1 MKLKTPWVI
10 RNYACIDTQE
20 NHNETQNS
28 LGDKKLCLY

>member
-10 RNYACIDTQE
+10 RNYTCIDTQE

-28 LGDKKLCLY
+28 LGDKKLYLY